1 MLISN
6 QVMKMWRNSFRH
18 VFTYIVVALCGSKLA
33 VSAVSAAESQVV
45 SLDGTWQL
53 AVDPANEGREKSWF
67 NQPRADAR
75 PAKVPWVIQDTFPD
89 YHGVVWYWREFEC
102 PRNPDSQGR
111 VLLKFWNVD
120 YLGEVWVNGKYL
132 GKHEGADGPF
142 VLDASEAVRPEGRN
156 LLAVRVLNPKDEPI
170 DGIVLKETPH
180 RNKTCAFTFGC
191 DYNHGGL
198 EDSVDLMIVA
208 AIWISDLYAQPDVKT
223 GDIRVLATVKNTL
236 PKETHVRFSTEVM
249 PAGDGHAIDHVEIL
263 KSVKPGESL
272 IEAKLHVPEPKLWNV
287 DTPNLYRVAARVSRK
302 EGDAADTRAVRCG
315 FRDFRIE
322 NGYFTL
328 NGQRLFLRCSHT
340 GNTAP
345 IGIHLPYDADWFR
358 RDLLNVKAMDFNAI
372 RFIAGLPTRQQL
384 DFCDELGLLV
394 YDEPYAAWLLE
405 NSPHMVERFDR
416 SVEEMVRRDCNH
428 ASVVIWGLLNETGD
442 GPVYRHAVETLP
454 LVRKFDESRLVL
466 LSSGRFD
473 CQLETGSAANPGS
486 ATWQAMLGA
495 EGAKPAKELH
505 TIYPSCD
512 GAGDAHIYPQVP
524 HSAEAIRILRDY
536 GEGQKPFFLSEYGVS
551 SPVDLIR
558 VARQFEQRGKE
569 SCGEA
574 RFYREALDK
583 FQADWQRW
591 KLDEV
596 FGRPE
601 EFFRACQCR
610 MATQRLLGLNAIRSN
625 PACNGYSL
633 TGTVDQGYSG
643 EGLTTTFREWKPGT
657 ADALREGFAPL
668 RLCAFTE
675 PYHVYRGQP
684 IHCEI
689 VLANEDVLHAGEY
702 SLRVDVMNEA
712 TKVVRTKQVKVT
724 VPASST
730 EKPLPFALPALHE
743 DVVADWPTGKYR
755 LSATFERGAAATGGV
770 AEFFVTDGAEMPTV
784 DVPVVMWGDD
794 EGLQAWFKS
803 HGIRVEKLRDKPAA
817 ARQLIVNSGKL
828 PADAKTSGYRDL
840 LLRLAS
846 GSRILFLNGQSL
858 AEAGLRLPCGGH
870 VVGLP
875 SGVYHK
881 EEWNRAHAIFAGLPA
896 GGLMDY
902 AFYRDII
909 PGTAWQADKDEVPAE
924 IIAGAIHPAPGTGY
938 ASGLL
943 MFGDRLGVGRYVV
956 NTLRIR
962 ENLGQDPVAERLLR
976 NALITLGNELKTPTE
991 PISDGDRNKI
1001 EVLLK
1006 NK

>member
-1 MLISN
+1 
-6 QVMKMWRNSFRH
+6 MWRNLFRH
-18 VFTYIVVALCGSKLA
+18 VFTYFVVALSGSRLA
-33 VSAVSAAESQVV
+33 VSAASPGESYVI

-67 NQPRADAR
+67 KQPRADAH

-89 YHGVVWYWREFEC
+89 YHGVVWYWREFTC
-102 PRNPDSQGR
+102 PRNPDPQGR
-111 VLLKFWNVD
+111 TLLKFWNVD

-142 VLDASEAVRPEGRN
+142 VLDATDAVRPEEKN

-198 EDSVDLMIVA
+198 EDSVDLMVVPA
-208 AIWISDLYAQPDVKT
+208 VWIADLQVLQDVKT
-223 GDIRVLATVKNTL
+223 GVIKVSATVKNTL
-236 PKETHVRFSTEVM
+236 PTEARITLSAEVA
-249 PAGDGHAIDHVEIL
+249 PAADGLSIDHVEVTQPI
-263 KSVKPGESL
+263 KSGES
-272 IEAKLHVPEPKLWNV
+272 IVEAKLLVRDPKLWDV
-287 DTPNLYRVAARVSRK
+287 DTPNLYRVTTRVSR
-302 EGDAADTRAVRCG
+302 EGSSATDVRAVRCG

-328 NGQRLFLRCSHT
+328 NGKRMFLRCSHT

-358 RDLLNVKAMDFNAI
+358 RDLLNVKAMGFNAI

-384 DFCDELGLLV
+384 NFCDELGLLV
-394 YDEPYAAWLLE
+394 YDEPYSAWLLE

-416 SVEEMVRRDCNH
+416 SIEEMVRRDRNH
-428 ASVVIWGLLNETGD
+428 ASVVIWGVLNETGD

-454 LVRKFDESRLVL
+454 LVRKFDDSRLVL

-473 CQLETGSAANPGS
+473 CQLETGSVANPGS
-486 ATWQAMLGA
+486 STWQPLLGA
-495 EGAKPAKELH
+495 EGTKPAKELH
-505 TIYPSCD
+505 TIYPSCE

-524 HSAEAIRILRDY
+524 HSAEAIRILRHY

-569 SCGEA
+569 SCREA
-574 RFYREALDK
+574 KFYREALDK

-601 EFFRACQCR
+601 EFFRACQSR
-610 MATQRLLGLNAIRSN
+610 MATQRLLGINAIRSN

-657 ADALREGFAPL
+657 ADAMCEGLAPL

-684 IHCEI
+684 IHFEI
-689 VLANEDVLHAGEY
+689 MLANEDVLHAGEY

-712 TKVVRTKQVKVT
+712 SKVVRTKQVKVT
-724 VPASST
+724 VPASGA
-730 EKPLPFALPALHE
+730 EKPQPFALPVLNE
-743 DVVADWPTGKYR
+743 DIAADWPTGKYR
-755 LSATFERGAAATGGV
+755 MSATFERGAAAAGGV
-770 AEFFVTDGAEMPTV
+770 AQFFVTDAAKMAKV
-784 DVPVVMWGDD
+784 DVPVVVWGDD
-794 EGLQAWFKS
+794 EGLQGWLKS
-803 HGIRVEKLRDKPAA
+803 QGIGIDKLRDKPDA
-817 ARQLIVNSGKL
+817 ARQLIIVSSKL

-840 LLRLAS
+840 LMRLAS
-846 GSRILFLNGQSL
+846 GSPVLILNGQL
-858 AEAGLRLPCGGH
+858 LTDAMLQLPCGGRI
-870 VVGLP
+870 VGLP

-881 EEWNRAHAIFAGLPA
+881 EEWNRAHVIFAGLPA

-902 AFYRDII
+902 AFYRNII
-909 PGTAWQADKDEVPAE
+909 PGAAWQADKDEVPAE

-938 ASGLL
+938 ASGLM
-943 MFGDRLGVGRYVV
+943 MFGDRFGAGRYIV

-962 ENLGQDPVAERLLR
+962 ENLGQDPAAERLLR
-976 NALITLGNELKTPTE
+976 NALITLGSELKTPAKSV
-991 PISDGDRNKI
+991 SDDERDKI
-1001 EVLLK
+1001 EALLK
-1006 NK
+1006 SK